1 MSETADRERR
11 EERHSAFFSCAFCHS
26 ESPKPFKICETCGSS
41 QPASKEDEEE

>member
-41 QPASKEDEEE
+41 QPASKEGEEE